1 MDHAPVRP
9 ARARTAPVRRKNAH
23 RGPQG
28 WSGGGTKLKTIPHTP
43 KFSSTGALS
52 CLLDWS
58 AIAVG
63 HVENMGRV
71 RRLRG
76 YEVLRYVQYDYRVPQ
91 RWPRRPV
98 WPGWPHLA
106 FPSRKTRCHRSIAPR
121 RDGAAA
127 RLPTSTPSMSSTVKL
142 LLLVARR
149 HLNLLTA
156 AGLLSRSR
164 KGHPALAHPWRS
176 ATLLSSWTVEGYGG
190 GRGKRLS
197 LSP

>member
-1 MDHAPVRP
+1 MASDAVRP
-9 ARARTAPVRRKNAH
+9 ARAGTAPPSRENAH
-23 RGPQG
+23 GGPQG
-28 WSGGGTKLKTIPHTP
+28 SSGGGTKLKTIPHTP

-76 YEVLRYVQYDYRVPQ
+76 YEVLRYIQYDCRVPQ

-127 RLPTSTPSMSSTVKL
+127 RLPTSTPSMSSTVQL
-142 LLLVARR
+142 LSLVARR
-149 HLNLLTA
+149 CLTILTA
-156 AGLLSRSR
+156 WTR
-164 KGHPALAHPWRS
+164 
-176 ATLLSSWTVEGYGG
+176 LSSREWISQVV
-190 GRGKRLS
+190 S
-197 LSP
+197 M